1 MKLSKSKPYIRHK
14 KIVSSNLGHLKNSI
28 SKNEIKDYTKNE
40 IKDKEESQTINN
52 INNDNDSE
60 LINSTQLDWVKS
72 AIEVTTKNNEVIKLS
87 LDNDNCFEQAK
98 IKVNK
103 IPKFKE
109 LDIKEKNDYKI
120 NEDNN
125 NKKLDIKINTNNNNL
140 NKLDNKDSVYMISTK
155 DSEKIDNN
163 FKYLSHRKNV
173 NEVSFPQK
181 VRNDD
186 EYNENNEE
194 DIVNMKTLTFFNKE
208 SDAYDKNK
216 KYNLNR
222 IYKKR
227 INNGLF
233 YNSKNDP
240 RRIIKPKIFDNR
252 NINHFSNNKKSY
264 TNEGKGFKSP
274 LLTFKYDKKFIPE
287 KKISYINKI
296 NTKNINNILNYND
309 VDNLS
314 LYNYSN
320 NYITSYIN
328 SKKQQQNI
336 NNMKLNITELEIK
349 KGPMFTTNKN
359 KETEDKKTI
368 ESALNS
374 TNNNNYHH
382 NILNNKTQKY
392 QFITPNKS
400 KINKNQSF
408 YPVTK
413 FIKKNVSHKFLS
425 SSSNKSNLLLKN
437 FLSQISLEKY
447 YLSLKNNGFDNIN
460 LLIEQMRTNLPI
472 KDSELKNAGINLPGD
487 RAKILIRLEEKGN
500 LFPFSVP
507 KNVYYTIDENI
518 NINEDENIINLKR
531 WLKEFKM
538 ENYLNNFIKNGYY
551 SVELFLFQMI
561 SKNPINNNIL
571 QFEIGI
577 EKIGHR
583 SRILSILKEQSK
595 NIEEILE
602 RKKNINLMDETR
614 NCGCCII

>member
-1 MKLSKSKPYIRHK
+1 M
-14 KIVSSNLGHLKNSI
+14 
-28 SKNEIKDYTKNE
+28 
-40 IKDKEESQTINN
+40 
-52 INNDNDSE
+52 
-60 LINSTQLDWVKS
+60 
-72 AIEVTTKNNEVIKLS
+72 
-87 LDNDNCFEQAK
+87 
-98 IKVNK
+98 NK

-240 RRIIKPKIFDNR
+240 RRVIKPKIFDNR

-264 TNEGKGFKSP
+264 TNEGKSFKSP

-296 NTKNINNILNYND
+296 NTKNINNILDCND

>member
-264 TNEGKGFKSP
+264 TNEGKSFKSP

-571 QFEIGI
+571 QSEIGI

>member
-1 MKLSKSKPYIRHK
+1 MKLSKLKKPYIRHK
-14 KIVSSNLGHLKNSI
+14 KILSSNLGHLKNSI
-28 SKNEIKDYTKNE
+28 SKNEIKEYTKYE
-40 IKDKEESQTINN
+40 IKEKEESQIINN
-52 INNDNDSE
+52 INNDKDNDSE

-72 AIEVTTKNNEVIKLS
+72 AIEVKTKNNKVIKLS
-87 LDNDNCFEQAK
+87 LDNDNCFEEVK

-109 LDIKEKNDYKI
+109 LDIKEKNEYKI
-120 NEDNN
+120 NDDIN
-125 NKKLDIKINTNNNNL
+125 NKQLDIKINTNDNL
-140 NKLDNKDSVYMISTK
+140 NKLDNKDTVYMISTK

-163 FKYLSHRKNV
+163 FKYLSHRKNI
-173 NEVSFPQK
+173 NEVSFPQN

-208 SDAYDKNK
+208 SDIYGKNK
-216 KYNLNR
+216 KYKLNR

-227 INNGLF
+227 I
-233 YNSKNDP
+233 KNDFFNLKNAQ
-240 RRIIKPKIFDNR
+240 RKEIKSKILDIR
-252 NINHFSNNKKSY
+252 NINNFSNSKKSY
-264 TNEGKGFKSP
+264 TNEGKVIKSP
-274 LLTFKYDKKFIPE
+274 LLIFKYDKKFIPE
-287 KKISYINKI
+287 KKISYTKKI
-296 NTKNINNILNYND
+296 KTKNINNILDYSD

-314 LYNYSN
+314 LYNYTN
-320 NYITSYIN
+320 NNIMPYIN
-328 SKKQQQNI
+328 SKNQ
-336 NNMKLNITELEIK
+336 
-349 KGPMFTTNKN
+349 MFTTNKN
-359 KETEDKKTI
+359 KETDNKKAI
-368 ESALNS
+368 EIALNS
-374 TNNNNYHH
+374 TNNNSHH
-382 NILNNKTQKY
+382 NIFSNKTQKY
-392 QFITPNKS
+392 QFITPDKS
-400 KINKNQSF
+400 KINKNKSF
-408 YPVTK
+408 YQVTK
-413 FIKKNVSHKFLS
+413 FIKKKVTHKFLS

-437 FLSQISLEKY
+437 FLSQINLKKY
-447 YLSLKNNGFDNIN
+447 YLILKNNGLDDLN

-472 KDSELKNAGINLPGD
+472 KDSELKNAGINIPGD

-507 KNVYYTIDENI
+507 KNVYYTIDKNV
-518 NINEDENIINLKR
+518 NINEDEKIINLKR

-538 ENYLNNFIKNGYY
+538 ENYLNNFINNGYY

-602 RKKNINLMDETR
+602 RKKDINLMNGTR
-614 NCGCCII
+614 NCGCYII